1 MLAKTDPFNKRNK
14 NGTSPQYI
22 DITVISSTIWTDYTL
37 VDFNM
42 NTPHEAGRHW
52 FLNPKPLLQN
62 LFNAAIISDGMFLL
76 PANEVWGRLYFLT
89 GISLVHGGGGGR

>member
-52 FLNPKPLLQN
+52 FLNPKPRYLQYCK
-62 LFNAAIISDGMFLL
+62 DRKT
-76 PANEVWGRLYFLT
+76 VT
-89 GISLVHGGGGGR
+89 KLV